1 MIEHHM
7 MLHTKVVLFLLLL
20 LFCQL
25 LGYGFHI
32 RKDVPFTDCTVYS
45 PACRCPAYN
54 PNCGRSSTDKV
65 QNCSNPGTLPCD
77 EVHALD
83 KFVEELK
90 LPSSTLITGDC
101 DKMDFD
107 DITIG
112 CSCSDENNSP
122 VCHVTSIS
130 TGILDL
136 KDGRIDKDV
145 SILTFLEKIDLS
157 SNHLRCAIP
166 DSLGNLK
173 ALVYLN
179 LKNNFLKG
187 SIPLSLGN
195 LASLQ
200 VLTLSNNR
208 LSGEIPRELGKLYNL
223 ITMELDENQLSGS
236 LPLEIGNLRKL
247 ERLDLSSNKLT
258 GPLPPTYKDLKSLIF
273 FGVAGNSLNGSIR
286 KFISGWTNLSS
297 LYLMGNDFEGGLPD
311 EIFRMKNLQSLWV
324 SDLNNSAGFS
334 FPKHIDMP
342 SIYKMILRNC
352 SLKGYIP
359 NNIPQLYYLD
369 LSFNQLTG
377 EIPKAVE
384 NVTTMLLTGNML
396 EGPIPPLVDDN
407 WDLSYNNFS
416 ILPSNDSRN
425 KSHAPKPNMNYTLEA
440 RTKFCKGKSKYY
452 SLFINCGGASL
463 PFEGNQ
469 YDGDV
474 SQAKFYEGPEKS
486 KEKRWAY
493 SCSGEFLSSYA
504 NSSDYIKNKTCG
516 VSEESLHE
524 TARLCPVSLTY
535 YGFCLH
541 KGNYTVKLHFAE
553 IVYSKDED
561 YSSSGK
567 RIFDVYIQ
575 GERKLKDFSI
585 KDKAKDPNKAL
596 IEEFVAHV
604 DDNLLE
610 IHFHWAGK
618 GSMYTSPLLNG
629 PLVSG
634 ISVTPNFT
642 IPGGNKLSTPQ
653 IVGITVG
660 SVLAPILLLALMW
673 KMGWLGNR
681 ELKEI
686 HIDVEDRRFTLKQII
701 DATQNFSPEMMIG
714 RGRFGIVYK
723 AELSDQNDLI
733 KFAVKKISPESMQDK
748 LKDELQGEIFFS
760 QMKRLKHENIIQL
773 FGGYSRKDLHLL
785 IYEYMEKGSLHQALF
800 DPNSKIELD
809 WKVRF
814 NICLGLAK
822 ALKYLHEVEEDGL
835 KILHRNIKTSNI
847 LLDKNYIAKLTDFGW
862 ARVYSEEDPFLT
874 IKAGGARVYVAPEYA
889 LGQPITDKA
898 DVYSFGV
905 VALEIFSGRPGID
918 NQPNREAAIL
928 TDDARIAH
936 AKGKMFGLVDRR
948 LINYDRKK
956 ALNIMN
962 LAILCIN
969 ATADLRPTMSE
980 VVSVLEDEKTVDQ
993 ISKVGKLSNTPAA
1006 HPSSII
1012 IMWGLLFLLHKK
1024 PTFL

>member
-1 MIEHHM
+1 
-7 MLHTKVVLFLLLL
+7 MLPTNVF
-20 LFCQL
+20 
-25 LGYGFHI
+25 
-32 RKDVPFTDCTVYS
+32 S
-45 PACRCPAYN
+45 PQQ
-54 PNCGRSSTDKV
+54 S
-65 QNCSNPGTLPCD
+65 
-77 EVHALD
+77 E
-83 KFVEELK
+83 
-90 LPSSTLITGDC
+90 
-101 DKMDFD
+101 
-107 DITIG
+107 
-112 CSCSDENNSP
+112 
-122 VCHVTSIS
+122 
-130 TGILDL
+130 
-136 KDGRIDKDV
+136 
-145 SILTFLEKIDLS
+145 
-157 SNHLRCAIP
+157 
-166 DSLGNLK
+166 
-173 ALVYLN
+173 
-179 LKNNFLKG
+179 NNFLKG

-200 VLTLSNNR
+200 DFEQHR

-223 ITMELDENQLSGS
+223 ITMELDENQLRGS

-247 ERLDLSSNKLT
+247 ER
-258 GPLPPTYKDLKSLIF
+258 
-273 FGVAGNSLNGSIR
+273 
-286 KFISGWTNLSS
+286 
-297 LYLMGNDFEGGLPD
+297 
-311 EIFRMKNLQSLWV
+311 
-324 SDLNNSAGFS
+324 
-334 FPKHIDMP
+334 
-342 SIYKMILRNC
+342 
-352 SLKGYIP
+352 
-359 NNIPQLYYLD
+359 LD

-425 KSHAPKPNMNYTLEA
+425 KSHAPKPNIKPSRNYTLEA

-474 SQAKFYEGPEKS
+474 SQAKFCEGPAKS

-634 ISVTPNFT
+634 ISVTPN
-642 IPGGNKLSTPQ
+642 SR
-653 IVGITVG
+653 ITVG
-660 SVLAPILLLALMW
+660 FCTCSNSS
-673 KMGWLGNR
+673 LGF
-681 ELKEI
+681 
-686 HIDVEDRRFTLKQII
+686 DVE
-701 DATQNFSPEMMIG
+701 N
-714 RGRFGIVYK
+714 
-723 AELSDQNDLI
+723 
-733 KFAVKKISPESMQDK
+733 
-748 LKDELQGEIFFS
+748 
-760 QMKRLKHENIIQL
+760 
-773 FGGYSRKDLHLL
+773 
-785 IYEYMEKGSLHQALF
+785 
-800 DPNSKIELD
+800 
-809 WKVRF
+809 
-814 NICLGLAK
+814 GL
-822 ALKYLHEVEEDGL
+822 
-835 KILHRNIKTSNI
+835 
-847 LLDKNYIAKLTDFGW
+847 
-862 ARVYSEEDPFLT
+862 
-874 IKAGGARVYVAPEYA
+874 ARVYVAPEYA

-905 VALEIFSGRPGID
+905 VALEIFSGRSGIEYKP
-918 NQPNREAAIL
+918 NQEAATYL

-936 AKGKMFGLVDRR
+936 ARGKMFGLVIGD
-948 LINYDRKK
+948 
-956 ALNIMN
+956 
-962 LAILCIN
+962 
-969 ATADLRPTMSE
+969 
-980 VVSVLEDEKTVDQ
+980 
-993 ISKVGKLSNTPAA
+993 
-1006 HPSSII
+1006 
-1012 IMWGLLFLLHKK
+1012 
-1024 PTFL
+1024 